1 MVINHPRTSGDR
13 SSQRSSRAAPR
24 VDPRGRDADRR
35 SSCSC
40 AWPRCPSR
48 AGAWARSPTCAF
60 APRGWRVV
68 AILGQIVIISLLP
81 QGNGWLHHA
90 VHLATYALIAA
101 FLWANR
107 HIAYLWL
114 AALGG
119 ALNLAAITANGG
131 VMPADPDA
139 LAAAGVHQ
147 EAGDFANSTAV
158 AHPHLAFLGD
168 VFAVPASWP
177 VSNVFSVGDVVLV
190 VAALLALHCLC
201 GSRLALVRFAA
212 PLAR

>member
-1 MVINHPRTSGDR
+1 MLIGVLLVLCLASVPLARGRLGALADVR
-13 SSQRSSRAAPR
+13 FRAAWL
-24 VDPRGRDADRR
+24 AL
-35 SSCSC
+35 
-40 AWPRCPSR
+40 
-48 AGAWARSPTCAF
+48 
-60 APRGWRVV
+60 V
-68 AILGQIVIISLLP
+68 AIAGQIVIVSLLP
-81 QGNGWLHHA
+81 QGNVWLHHA
-90 VHLATYALIAA
+90 VHLATYGLIAA

-147 EAGDFANSTAV
+147 QAGDFANSDRSRAPAPGLPRRRLRRPGLV
-158 AHPHLAFLGD
+158 AGEQRLQRGRRDPRGGR
-168 VFAVPASWP
+168 PAGGALP
-177 VSNVFSVGDVVLV
+177 VR
-190 VAALLALHCLC
+190 
-201 GSRLALVRFAA
+201 SRLALVRFAA